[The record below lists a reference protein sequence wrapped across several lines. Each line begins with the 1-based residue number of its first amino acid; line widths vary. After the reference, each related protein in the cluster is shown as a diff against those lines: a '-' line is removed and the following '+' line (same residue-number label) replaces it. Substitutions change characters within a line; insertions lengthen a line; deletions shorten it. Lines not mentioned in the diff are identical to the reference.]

1 MRVWSCKFCMDH
13 VLPKRRNGIRI
24 KLHRRGAVTFFSKE
38 VMVKHNLVYYATQ
51 FDTDERNGVY
61 YRAPSLEAVRGWH
74 DQTAGTRV
82 LNPRCIK

>member
-1 MRVWSCKFCMDH
+1 
-13 VLPKRRNGIRI
+13 
-24 KLHRRGAVTFFSKE
+24 
-38 VMVKHNLVYYATQ
+38 MVKHHLVYYATQ

>member
-1 MRVWSCKFCMDH
+1 MDH

-24 KLHRRGAVTFFSKE
+24 KLQPAWRGPFFPKE
-38 VMVKHNLVYYATQ
+38 VMVEHHLIYYATQ

-61 YRAPSLEAVRGWH
+61 YRAPSPEAVRGWH

-82 LNPRCIK
+82 LNPRCIN